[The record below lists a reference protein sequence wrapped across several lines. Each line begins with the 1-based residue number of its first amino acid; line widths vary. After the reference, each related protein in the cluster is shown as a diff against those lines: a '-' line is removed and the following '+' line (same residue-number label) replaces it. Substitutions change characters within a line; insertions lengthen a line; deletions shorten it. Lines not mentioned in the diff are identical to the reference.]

1 MDVLKSIHIKQMFF
15 YVKIIFEKKIL
26 TLKQRRERRGLFKG
40 YRNESE
46 GQRDRT
52 IQYLLCSAT
61 YYRQFST
68 DIKMKKFHIKSSFII
83 FLIILENCL

>member
-1 MDVLKSIHIKQMFF
+1 MLKLFL
-15 YVKIIFEKKIL
+15 KKKFL

-68 DIKMKKFHIKSSFII
+68 DIKMKKFKIKTSFMI
-83 FLIILENCL
+83 FILIFVKIHDLSVWL